1 MPDYYNEKAIIMLFL
16 AKNNDKFSMQ
26 EQIAALI
33 NIVDETTLKFILKL
47 NPQEQGIQD
56 FQKVV
61 RFIKVNQ
68 TSIINQLNEKNLFY
82 SRINLT
88 FVLPTFIVYVSA
100 ISLMGA
106 AGFCPALALG
116 VALLASFA
124 MIIAVAACS
133 SIIYDNLAKKHL
145 YEEIGRK
152 LSHRTSNYNYNYN
165 GFFNNELLLSFE
177 VMKDLCNLPKI
188 FGITP

>member
-1 MPDYYNEKAIIMLFL
+1 MPDYYNERAIIMPFL
-16 AKNNDKFSMQ
+16 AKNNDAFSMQ

-33 NIVDETTLKFILKL
+33 NIVDETTLKFILNL
-47 NPQEQGIQD
+47 DPQEQGIED

-61 RFIKVNQ
+61 RFIKNNQ
-68 TSIINQLNEKNLFY
+68 TSIITQLNEKNLFY

-88 FVLPTFIVYVSA
+88 FVLPTFIVFVSA
-100 ISLMGA
+100 IPLMGA

-116 VALLASFA
+116 VALLAGFA
-124 MIIAVAACS
+124 MNIAVAACS

-152 LSHRTSNYNYNYN
+152 LTHRTSNYN
-165 GFFNNELLLSFE
+165 GSFNNELFLPFE
-177 VMKDLCNLPKI
+177 VMNDLCNLPKI